1 MVRDA
6 LKLLFLIVSYNFIL
20 HYVSNFLPLHLF
32 PHQPEGILMVAS
44 FVSALYLAW
53 LFGYRE
59 KTVVWLAYVY
69 LFQVIGL
76 SVIDRNYELIT
87 QLLPSIL
94 LTVSIIWLFESP
106 VEKRTKRLEE
116 ERRRLEEELSR
127 NEAELR
133 RLFEQIEL
141 SKDLIERLSR
151 EKELIERDLV
161 KLREGELAQREDL
174 ERERQVL
181 LQKLQENQKKLM
193 EYTERLERLTRINR
207 ELFQMLEAMQDTEPK
222 GGKEEL
228 SRLRQERKR
237 LSRELISMQ
246 ELLEELSREN
256 MEIRSKYESL
266 LQSFEQEKREKEKLQ
281 LEVESLSKQVA
292 NRKEVY
298 EEMLSLL
305 FENIEFED
313 RAIREFLD
321 LHKEAKREFLKELM
335 LLNMKDIEERF
346 EVMKDYKNV
355 FKLKPMGGRIYF
367 TFGEVRRW
375 RVIGMLWGE
384 DDKVKDRY
392 ARGLLIKYKD

>member
-20 HYVSNFLPLHLF
+20 HYVSNFLPFHLF

-76 SVIDRNYELIT
+76 SVLDRNYELIT

-256 MEIRSKYESL
+256 IEIRSKYESL

>member
-76 SVIDRNYELIT
+76 SVLDRNYELIT

-392 ARGLLIKYKD
+392 TRGLLIKYKD